1 MAVRMWNYKVRYMT
15 TENNSV
21 TSQGCVHKT
30 LTNEQM
36 QVLKNKGLDVSG
48 NLDLADVLGRL
59 PKTIKRQET
68 YDGIPIVQEYN
79 FTIEADNH
87 TDYNWLVM
95 YNNTENVAISHSK
108 CKDLIDGLFDLIVWC
123 IDNGHIPTNKQN
135 KAFPH
140 ISRQQIIDK
149 LTDWFQKGILTTTQI
164 VGEQPR
170 VIESLCNKRELSYT
184 SINRLLF
191 VGDSKDSE
199 EFKELKSL
207 IDGRRILAPLT
218 AKVETDTRTDYGV
231 LQASKRGELYRF
243 VHGGLILYID

>member
-1 MAVRMWNYKVRYMT
+1 MT
-15 TENNSV
+15 DCIKNSLNSV
-21 TSQGCVHKT
+21 NSQGCVQKT
-30 LTNEQM
+30 LTDEQM
-36 QVLKNKGLDVSG
+36 QVLNYKGLEVSG
-48 NLDLADVLGRL
+48 NLDLGDVLGML
-59 PKTIKRQET
+59 PKTIKRQEM
-68 YDGIPIVQEYN
+68 YDGMPIVQEYN
-79 FTIEADNH
+79 FTIEADSH

-95 YNNTENVAISHSK
+95 YNNTENTAISHSK
-108 CKDLIDGLFDLIVWC
+108 CKELIDGIFDLIVWC
-123 IDNGHIPTNKQN
+123 IDNGHIHTNKQN

-149 LTDWFQKGILTTTQI
+149 LTDWFSNGILTTTQI

-184 SINRLLF
+184 PINRLLL
-191 VGDSKDSE
+191 VGDSKGSE
-199 EFKELKSL
+199 VFKELKAL

-243 VHGGLILYID
+243 VYCGLILYID

>member
-1 MAVRMWNYKVRYMT
+1 MI
-15 TENNSV
+15 TENY
-21 TSQGCVHKT
+21 SQGCVQGSHKSVQKT
-30 LTNEQM
+30 LTDEQM
-36 QVLKNKGLDVSG
+36 QVLKSKGLDVSG
-48 NLDLADVLGRL
+48 NMDLADVLGIL
-59 PKTIKRQET
+59 PKHIK
-68 YDGIPIVQEYN
+68 DVWVDCP
-79 FTIEADNH
+79 
-87 TDYNWLVM
+87 LK
-95 YNNTENVAISHSK
+95 VAISNDSDNWYIYYEDQQSP
-108 CKDLIDGLFDLIVWC
+108 CIERDNLLNAAYEMLIWL
-123 IDNGHIPTNKQN
+123 IDNGHIHTNKQN

-149 LTDWFQKGILTTTQI
+149 LTDWFSNGILTTTQI

-184 SINRLLF
+184 PINRLLL

-199 EFKELKSL
+199 VFKELKSL